1 MGTQPR
7 SAILAAKREQAP
19 IMREPDQEE
28 RRAPYQAM
36 GGRLGYQVTISA
48 DVVILR

>member
-1 MGTQPR
+1 MGVWLR

-19 IMREPDQEE
+19 IMRSLDQEE
-28 RRAPYQAM
+28 RRAPYWAM

>member
-1 MGTQPR
+1 MGVWLR

-19 IMREPDQEE
+19 IMRKLDQEE
-28 RRAPYQAM
+28 RRAPCWTM